1 MIMRKAIFRSQ
12 TLLRRFSTII
22 DTDFVENKGP
32 KDKEKKWNKF
42 GQIGYFSSPH
52 PAKVA
57 TGGEDAHSTSSD
69 HCLITVADG
78 VGGWGDQGI
87 DSGIYSRFLCQS

>member
-1 MIMRKAIFRSQ
+1 MILRKAIFRSRP
-12 TLLRRFSTII
+12 LFRKFSTTI
-22 DTDFVENKGP
+22 DTDFVESKGP
-32 KDKEKKWNKF
+32 KEEEKKWNKF
-42 GQIGYFSSPH
+42 GQIGYYSSPH

-57 TGGEDAHSTSSD
+57 TRGEDAYSTSSD
-69 HCLITVADG
+69 QCLITVADG